1 MKSDEQT
8 HFGIDGVSRNASLVG
23 LNTSLSPVRN
33 RLEIEYEQ
41 QHLDLNTRYNN
52 KFSQSKDF
60 NYNLQSEKQKK
71 NAFQCSWQHT
81 SYISGNFCVHFIVR
95 KHLHQSYLEQSNF

>member
-41 QHLDLNTRYNN
+41 QHLDLNTRYNS

-60 NYNLQSEKQKK
+60 NYNLLSEKQKK
-71 NAFQCSWQHT
+71 MLFNVAGNTLLIFLATSAF
-81 SYISGNFCVHFIVR
+81 IS
-95 KHLHQSYLEQSNF
+95 L